1 VLEDVKDTAVALY
14 SRDVAMRVRERRA
27 RLDDFAHLSTLR
39 ATALA
44 RQYAV
49 TISSP
54 RANRSPSRRI
64 PEREVPHLR
73 SAAGRGH

>member
-1 VLEDVKDTAVALY
+1 MALY

-49 TISSP
+49 DYLVTAGEP
-54 RANRSPSRRI
+54 LAFPVAYQNERFRI
-64 PEREVPHLR
+64 YDLR
-73 SAAGRGH
+73 PARGY